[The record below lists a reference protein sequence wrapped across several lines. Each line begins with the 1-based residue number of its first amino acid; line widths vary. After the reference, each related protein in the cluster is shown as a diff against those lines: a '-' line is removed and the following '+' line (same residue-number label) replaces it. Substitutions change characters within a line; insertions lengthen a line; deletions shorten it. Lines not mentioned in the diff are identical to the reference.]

1 MTFDEA
7 LTVTWLG
14 LGIVFGGLILTSLLI
29 VSFSI
34 PERLKKR
41 KEKKAEQEVSAAP
54 APAAPA
60 EKKPVEVIAPV
71 KVEPEVLAVITTIL
85 EIELRLQLS
94 SVESRFTFSNNR

>member
-1 MTFDEA
+1 MTFNDA

-14 LGIVFGGLILTSLLI
+14 IGIVFGGLILTSLLI
-29 VSFSI
+29 ISFSI

-41 KEKKAEQEVSAAP
+41 KEAKAVEATP
-54 APAAPA
+54 APVAVPA
-60 EKKPVEVIAPV
+60 EKKPVGITAPV

-94 SVESRFTFSNNR
+94 SVESRFTFSENR